1 MSSTYVIGDVHG
13 CLKQLD
19 QLLAIIE
26 RETPDAKLLFT
37 GDIINRGPDSLGVLR
52 RIMAM
57 EDRAQMVL
65 GNHDLHLLGIAAGIR
80 KMKSGDTV
88 KPIFDAPDCAELLDW
103 FRSRPMAYPVGDDGI
118 LVHAGLLPQWTR
130 KKALVLADEL
140 QSVLCSGKWQALM
153 ADMYGNKPNQWDD
166 DLQGM
171 DRLRCIINSFTR
183 LRFCSAKGRM
193 EFDAKLG
200 PETAPKGYM
209 PWFDV
214 PGRKSKGS
222 LVIFGHWSTLG
233 LLNRPNLLAVDTG
246 CLWGGAL
253 TAVRLDDRAVF
264 QVKSSGYRVPGV

>member
-1 MSSTYVIGDVHG
+1 MSTYVIGDVHG

-19 QLLAIIE
+19 RLLAIIE
-26 RETPDAKLLFT
+26 RETPDAQLFFT

-57 EDRAQMVL
+57 GDRAQMVL

-88 KPIFDAPDCAELLDW
+88 KPVFEAPDCGELLDW
-103 FRSRPMAYPVGDDGI
+103 FRTRPMACPVGKKGI

-130 KKALVLADEL
+130 KKALALAAELEAVLRSDRW
-140 QSVLCSGKWQALM
+140 QSLM
-153 ADMYGNKPNQWDD
+153 ADMYGNKPARWDD
-166 DLQGM
+166 GLKGM

-183 LRFCSAKGRM
+183 LRFCSADGVM

-200 PETAPKGYM
+200 PETAPEGYM
-209 PWFDV
+209 PWFEV
-214 PGRKSKGS
+214 PDRQSEDS

-233 LLNRPNLLAVDTG
+233 LVNRPNLLALDTG

-264 QVKSSGYRVPGV
+264 QVSSSGYRVPGV